1 MPKLLMGNPS
11 VKLMRKGH
19 IKHSMF
25 IGNVISYV
33 ENPEELTKNTSGTN
47 NKL

>member
-1 MPKLLMGNPS
+1 MGNPS
-11 VKLMRKGH
+11 VRLMRKGH

-33 ENPEELTKNTSGTN
+33 ENPKELTKNTSGASK
-47 NKL
+47 KL